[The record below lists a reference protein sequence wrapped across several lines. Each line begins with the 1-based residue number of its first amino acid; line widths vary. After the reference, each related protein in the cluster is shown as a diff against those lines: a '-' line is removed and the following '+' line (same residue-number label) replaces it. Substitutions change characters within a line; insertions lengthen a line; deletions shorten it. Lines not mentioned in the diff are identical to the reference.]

1 MPPDVPYA
9 PIYNREPRIPLT
21 LAAPALIMARFTIE
35 AGFIIV
41 DFDQPTLKGLRHD
54 SENASDCTGVVLRG
68 VSTVAFS
75 KTSLAPFNVHLV
87 LGPVTAAVA
96 STSPL
101 EASFVSCEMT
111 AAYTFAFL
119 VSGLVSSRS

>member
-1 MPPDVPYA
+1 MSS
-9 PIYNREPRIPLT
+9 
-21 LAAPALIMARFTIE
+21 LII
-35 AGFIIV
+35 
-41 DFDQPTLKGLRHD
+41 
-54 SENASDCTGVVLRG
+54 S
-68 VSTVAFS
+68 STRSF
-75 KTSLAPFNVHLV
+75 
-87 LGPVTAAVA
+87 TAAVA